1 MGLLGP
7 FPEGDLAGV
16 RATRPRVGPL
26 RNPTRGGA
34 MGLGDMLD
42 KGKDLA
48 GDHADEAKAGVDKAA
63 DAVDSATGG
72 KATGQIDTGAD
83 KAKDF
88 IDDQKN

>member
-1 MGLLGP
+1 
-7 FPEGDLAGV
+7 
-16 RATRPRVGPL
+16 
-26 RNPTRGGA
+26 

-63 DAVDSATGG
+63 DAADSATGG

>member
-1 MGLLGP
+1 
-7 FPEGDLAGV
+7 
-16 RATRPRVGPL
+16 
-26 RNPTRGGA
+26 

-63 DAVDSATGG
+63 DAADSATGG
-72 KATGQIDTGAD
+72 KATGQIGTGAD